1 MVDPVI
7 IDPRMMDAL
16 DRYMALDID
25 DVSCLI
31 AKFLSLYLTDSP
43 YLEPY
48 EVDNFIL
55 RNGRFLARWCVAIF
69 DNILIAHQSFDSA
82 WQLYDI
88 QRVELSS
95 IRTTFLLRTM
105 VVDAQPLQTL
115 IYDWF
120 LPHGNWERRCISTN
134 HYDVIY

>member
-7 IDPRMMDAL
+7 IDPRMMNAL

-25 DVSCLI
+25 DISCLI

-55 RNGRFLARWCVAIF
+55 RNGGFLARWCVAIF
-69 DNILIAHQSFDSA
+69 YSILLTSPSVVPGSFMTSNV
-82 WQLYDI
+82 LRC
-88 QRVELSS
+88 RVSELPFYYG
-95 IRTTFLLRTM
+95 R
-105 VVDAQPLQTL
+105 
-115 IYDWF
+115 W
-120 LPHGNWERRCISTN
+120 W
-134 HYDVIY
+134 